1 MSRAGPSRKA
11 LSKKGWTKVVKEAIA
26 LVGIVC
32 QENGFAKNL
41 LHPLRGW
48 SIYQKGSPKSVA
60 AWYRNVRSSWN
71 HWASTF
77 LGRSN
82 NLSLSSW

>member
-48 SIYQKGSPKSVA
+48 SIYQKGVHQNPWLHGTETSGVA
-60 AWYRNVRSSWN
+60 GTTGQAHS
-71 HWASTF
+71 
-77 LGRSN
+77 
-82 NLSLSSW
+82 